1 MKRNQ
6 PVKRRDKMD
15 VYERLREKIDQSIP
29 ITTPATKSKVEI
41 EILKR
46 IMSPDEAEIAC
57 LLSGQPETAET
68 ISKKAGMEAEKI
80 KIILENIVKKG
91 GIFKVYTAEPLYSLA
106 AMMPGIHEFQVG
118 KNTPD
123 MVELFEKYYA
133 EKHGEAVH
141 SNRTPFSRVVP
152 IKETIPA
159 ELNILTFEEVENIIN
174 QAGAITLATCLCR
187 SNKKMIGEGC
197 DGPVDDICILFD
209 SWADYYAEN
218 GMGRKV
224 TKEEGKK
231 ALKRAEEAGLVHCA
245 MNVQQGALFIC
256 NCCGCCCLLLRGI
269 TQLHIPTAVAKSNFI
284 AEISEDE
291 CTGCGECAETC
302 QVKAIE
308 LVDSIAVLGEGLC
321 IGCGV
326 CASNCPVE
334 AITMTRREQE
344 TVPPSSINDLMV
356 KISQGRV

>member
-1 MKRNQ
+1 MN
-6 PVKRRDKMD
+6 
-15 VYERLREKIDQSIP
+15 VYERLREKIDKSIP
-29 ITTPATKSKVEI
+29 ITTPATESKVEI

-46 IMSPDEAEIAC
+46 LITPDEAEIAC
-57 LLSGQPETAET
+57 LLSAQPEDAGT
-68 ISKKAGMEAEKI
+68 ISKRAGMEAEKL
-80 KIILENIVKKG
+80 KTILEELVKKG
-91 GIFKVYTAEPLYSLA
+91 AIFKVYTDEPLYSLVP
-106 AMMPGIHEFQVG
+106 MMPGIYEFQLG
-118 KNTPD
+118 KLTPD

-133 EKHGEAVH
+133 EKHGKAVL
-141 SNRTPFSRVVP
+141 SNKTPFARVVP

-159 ELNILTFEEVENIIN
+159 ELNILTYEEVENIIE
-174 QAGAITLATCLCR
+174 GADSIALATCLCR

-209 SWADYYAEN
+209 SWADYYAQN

-224 TKEEGKK
+224 TKEEGKN
-231 ALKRAEEAGLVHCA
+231 ALKRAEEAGLVHSA

-256 NCCGCCCLLLRGI
+256 NCCGCCCALLRGI

-291 CTGCGECAETC
+291 CTGCGECVEIC
-302 QVKAIE
+302 QIKAIK
-308 LVDSIAVLGEGLC
+308 LDDSVAVLGKELC

-334 AITMTRREQE
+334 AITMTRRKQA
-344 TVPPSSINDLMV
+344 TVPPPSIDDLMV